1 MKKSLITLALGL
13 VAAFAVSAQEETAP
27 TNVWRVNFLNPG
39 VEYEMPVRN
48 KSTISANV
56 GIGYGASHPNLT
68 PYASGWLYMIAPYI
82 DLQYKYL
89 YNLQR
94 RAQKGKNTE
103 YNSSNYIG
111 LRMLSRGKALK
122 SNFTRT
128 RDFDVALGPVWG
140 LQRAYGKFHLL
151 FSAGPIYYADMAGK
165 SGFFPVMLE
174 LNLGFNLN

>member
-1 MKKSLITLALGL
+1 MKKTLVALALVL
-13 VAAFAVSAQEETAP
+13 FTVASVSAQEETAP

-39 VEYEMPVRN
+39 VEYELPVMKN
-48 KSTISANV
+48 STISANV
-56 GIGYGASHPNLT
+56 GVGYGASHPNLT
-68 PYASGWLYMIAPYI
+68 PYASGWLYMLAPYV
-82 DLQYKYL
+82 DLQCKYL
-89 YNLQR
+89 YNIQR
-94 RAQKGKNTE
+94 RAQNGKNTE
-103 YNSSNYIG
+103 YNSANYIG

-151 FSAGPIYYADMAGK
+151 FSAGPIYYADMAGN